1 MIRRR
6 PVSFGNPAL
15 GTYHGF
21 VYTLEGE
28 AAPTVDDV
36 DNVDST
42 TISSHCDDPRHHRWQ
57 RQLPVVEDA
66 TQAHCLVAVVNV
78 PPEQIPE
85 GILNLSRPHRSFLQH
100 VRIVIAEPD
109 EPPLPELP
117 SALSTTRPPP
127 GDEPMSLV
135 TSNIAQTVPPSL
147 NASAMESAASIL
159 AQEQE
164 QQITNRCKE
173 GAMRNGLPTNE
184 PLRAP
189 ERTYLV
195 LMELCSEE
203 AARELVLD
211 LHGQPYTSLDETVT
225 CSVHVVVA
233 LQGVAGVSLMSP
245 FFAPST
251 AAARLQLV
259 PQQALSSS
267 SSSSSSPTSTQP
279 VPATSNDDGSL
290 APNFDSARSTGGG
303 PNNTKTATEDYNCAV
318 CLEHMD
324 LGGASSSS
332 TSHNAVSNEN
342 PVAILTTVC
351 NHSFHLDCLVQWQDS
366 PCPVC
371 RYDHSGLNEAL
382 SQCHVCGTTEH
393 NYVCL
398 ICGVVSCGGGDGAGR
413 PVATAAAGSGL
424 SATVGQRP
432 VPSQCTVA
440 ASTASAT
447 TTDTIPQCRSEEPL
461 EATVSQHYNRI
472 QSSSHA
478 RRHYNETLHA
488 YALNT
493 ETQHVWDFAGQG
505 YVHRLLQNKEDGK
518 LVEVNDPSNT
528 TSHERSLSPGLTE
541 AQEGEVVHRK
551 LEGFASQ
558 YYTLLKSQLEQ
569 QRIYYEGRLEEIRHE
584 YSASRRQVVVD
595 TTDLVTALKQER
607 HQLSQR
613 LQSLHSKCRKVQ
625 GNVGFIK
632 SLNESLEAN
641 RLPLRRQLE
650 QAQRDRAEAR
660 QMFDECLP
668 PLQEKVTR
676 LMLQLETTS
685 AAAAASTPY
694 SNSDSDHGANQ
705 SDREGDAK
713 LPARV

>member
-21 VYTLEGE
+21 VYTLEGTL
-28 AAPTVDDV
+28 PTTDDGN
-36 DNVDST
+36 NVDTST
-42 TISSHCDDPRHHRWQ
+42 SSREDACSSHRWQ

-78 PPEQIPE
+78 PPEQIPD
-85 GILNLSRPHRSFLQH
+85 GILNLSRPHRSFLRH

-109 EPPLPELP
+109 EPPD
-117 SALSTTRPPP
+117 ANNTLSTVPQPLSPCDAPT
-127 GDEPMSLV
+127 LV
-135 TSNIAQTVPPSL
+135 ASNVSSHAVPPSP
-147 NASAMESAASIL
+147 NASAMEHAASIL

-164 QQITNRCKE
+164 RQITTTAAAAAAAATHTLDGFHRRP
-173 GAMRNGLPTNE
+173 ANE
-184 PLRAP
+184 PLRA

-195 LMELCSEE
+195 LMELSSEE

-225 CSVHVVVA
+225 CSVHHVVA
-233 LQGVAGVSLMSP
+233 VQGVAGVSLMSP
-245 FFAPST
+245 FFAPLT
-251 AAARLQLV
+251 AARLQLV
-259 PQQALSSS
+259 QQA
-267 SSSSSSPTSTQP
+267 SSSSSSPSSSPTAVAP
-279 VPATSNDDGSL
+279 SNDDGSL
-290 APNFDSARSTGGG
+290 ATCFGGDTARSTPTG
-303 PNNTKTATEDYNCAV
+303 PNNSTKTATEDYNCAV

-324 LGGASSSS
+324 LGGAGSGTTTS
-332 TSHNAVSNEN
+332 TTQIAVSNEN

-398 ICGVVSCGGGDGAGR
+398 ICGVVSCGGEGGR
-413 PVATAAAGSGL
+413 HGAAASSGF
-424 SATVGQRP
+424 SATVGRP
-432 VPSQCTVA
+432 IPSQCTAAAAPVA
-440 ASTASAT
+440 AAADPIT
-447 TTDTIPQCRSEEPL
+447 QCRSEEPL
-461 EATVSQHYNRI
+461 ETAVSHQHHNRI

-478 RRHYNETLHA
+478 RRHYDETLHA

-584 YSASRRQVVVD
+584 YSASRRQAVD
-595 TTDLVTALKQER
+595 TAELVTALKQER

-676 LMLQLETTS
+676 LMLQLETTTS
-685 AAAAASTPY
+685 AASASTPY
-694 SNSDSDHGANQ
+694 SNSDSDHGTNQ
-705 SDREGDAK
+705 SDKESDAK